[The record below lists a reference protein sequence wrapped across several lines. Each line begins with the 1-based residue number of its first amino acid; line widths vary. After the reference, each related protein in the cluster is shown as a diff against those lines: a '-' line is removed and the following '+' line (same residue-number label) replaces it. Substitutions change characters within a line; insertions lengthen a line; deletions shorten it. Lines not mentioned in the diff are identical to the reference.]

1 MKRCLERDKEHA
13 FDAFCKRCLRNEA
26 RDLHRRADALRRREV
41 PYYEIP
47 PGDAVAAMSCRD
59 SYFAHEHAIEVE
71 AIGAEVDVEDDG
83 IARAILTLDQP
94 KRDIILLSYFLGRSD
109 SAIGALTGMPRSTGQ
124 HHRASALRLLRDV
137 LAGEV
142 ESE

>member
-47 PGDAVAAMSCRD
+47 PGDAVAAS
-59 SYFAHEHAIEVE
+59 
-71 AIGAEVDVEDDG
+71 
-83 IARAILTLDQP
+83 
-94 KRDIILLSYFLGRSD
+94 
-109 SAIGALTGMPRSTGQ
+109 
-124 HHRASALRLLRDV
+124 
-137 LAGEV
+137 
-142 ESE
+142 

>member
-1 MKRCLERDKEHA
+1 MRDAIAALNPSGLNENWRVSIVLLFGRRFPCLNNSM
-13 FDAFCKRCLRNEA
+13 LRFQNQNK
-26 RDLHRRADALRRREV
+26 LRLYKHV
-41 PYYEIP
+41 I
-47 PGDAVAAMSCRD
+47 SI

-109 SAIGALTGMPRSTGQ
+109 SAIGALTGMPRSTVQ

>member
-47 PGDAVAAMSCRD
+47 PGDAVAMSCRD

-109 SAIGALTGMPRSTGQ
+109 SAIGALTGMPRSTVQ

>member
-1 MKRCLERDKEHA
+1 MRITPSRPSPSTFVGYNLARRVIA
-13 FDAFCKRCLRNEA
+13 RAALPFCGA
-26 RDLHRRADALRRREV
+26 RHRL
-41 PYYEIP
+41 PFGGP
-47 PGDAVAAMSCRD
+47 L
-59 SYFAHEHAIEVE
+59 
-71 AIGAEVDVEDDG
+71 GAEVDVEDDG

-109 SAIGALTGMPRSTGQ
+109 SAIGALTGMPRSTVQ

>member
-94 KRDIILLSYFLGRSD
+94 KRDINLHTYYHGRTD
-109 SAIGALTGMPRSTGQ
+109 SAIGALTGMPRSTVQ